1 MKKLISF
8 PSLALMFIL
17 GTFLYSC
24 SKGGNSS
31 SSNGNNNN
39 PNSVSIANMTFNP
52 ASITVKAGTKVT
64 WTNNDVMTH
73 TVTAD
78 DASFNSGDI
87 SSGGIFS
94 FTFSTVGT
102 FNYHCS
108 IHPSMTATITVN

>member
-8 PSLALMFIL
+8 SSLALIFIL
-17 GTFLYSC
+17 GAFLYSC
-24 SKGGNSS
+24 SKGNSS
-31 SSNGNNNN
+31 SSNVINNN
-39 PNSVSIANMTFNP
+39 PNSVSIANMAFTP

-64 WTNNDVMTH
+64 WTNNDAMTH

-87 SSGGIFS
+87 SSGSTYS
-94 FTFSTVGT
+94 FTFSTIGT